1 MTPFL
6 QLTQSEDG
14 IATQKRVA
22 LAVVTAGK
30 QMLLQNV
37 HSRSGYP
44 VAPCV
49 PPEMEADPFQRLFCQ
64 LNLAF
69 DGLLVMFR
77 F

>member
-37 HSRSGYP
+37 HSRSGYHS
-44 VAPCV
+44 VA
-49 PPEMEADPFQRLFCQ
+49 R
-64 LNLAF
+64 
-69 DGLLVMFR
+69 
-77 F
+77 